1 MGYYTGK
8 LMGQIAATGGNWWNL
23 GGTIT
28 SCVAAYQPKGA
39 SSYDN
44 SKINLANPGTHNA
57 VNGTAYPTWS
67 ATKGWSFNR
76 GLSQFLSTTVMTN
89 VGMTWIVRIAN
100 GDTVV
105 SAGKDICVFGAARGG
120 SPYDGMYFQS
130 NLGNGTHQYTNGR
143 NAAFTGAKANGI
155 FAASGGDVYENGT
168 DVGNLTNTGNPNV
181 PIYLGCL
188 RLGTSNI
195 QYYTGDIVAIAFYST
210 VLTPTQIANLTT
222 AINAL

>member
-8 LMGQIAATGGNWWNL
+8 LMGQIAVTGGNWWDL

-67 ATKGWSFNR
+67 ATKGWSFN
-76 GLSQFLSTTVMTN
+76 LYSAQFLSTTVMTN

-100 GDTVV
+100 GDAVV
-105 SAGKDICVFGAARGG
+105 SAGKDICVFGAVRAGM
-120 SPYDGMYFQS
+120 PYDGMYFQS
-130 NLGNGTHQYTNGR
+130 NLGNGKHQYANGGGLSI
-143 NAAFTGAKANGI
+143 TGTKANGI

-168 DVGNLTNTGNPNV
+168 DVGNLTNTGNPNL

-188 RLGTSNI
+188 NLAGCNA